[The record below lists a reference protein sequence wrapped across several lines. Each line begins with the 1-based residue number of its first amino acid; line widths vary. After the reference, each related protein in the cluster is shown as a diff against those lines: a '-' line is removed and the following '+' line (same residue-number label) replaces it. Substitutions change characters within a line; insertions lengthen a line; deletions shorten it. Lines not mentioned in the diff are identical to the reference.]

1 MAESEDTADK
11 APSSN
16 LYFIKEA
23 REASVP
29 QPLTGSHDLISIFKL
44 QPLYD
49 QYVKQKLPNNED
61 VPPIEPTYFPF
72 IKQLP
77 GKNDIRPGN
86 YIRQLLEAPEKTY
99 QPIHQFSTSTLRD
112 AFSLRVGPVPG
123 FDPSVLG
130 TDEGAGYKRTM
141 KNLASL
147 TPAAGQLATGVVNIN
162 NNNSLRPSSAAHGHV
177 VSGYSDPV
185 SAPIG
190 DLAGHSSHSHSFH
203 HGHSHHGS
211 KSSTSSPYVE
221 KAERGEDG
229 SREHR
234 HKKKKK
240 KRKHEH
246 DHEHGHHEG
255 DGDSEHRKKKKR
267 KRERE
272 EHGEIEVV

>member
-1 MAESEDTADK
+1 MADNEDTAAADN
-11 APSSN
+11 APSPK

-49 QYVKQKLPNNED
+49 HYVKQKLPNNED

-86 YIRQLLEAPEKTY
+86 YIRQLLEAPEKNY

-130 TDEGAGYKRTM
+130 TDEGAGYKQTM

-147 TPAAGQLATGVVNIN
+147 TPATAGHAVMGGVADSS
-162 NNNSLRPSSAAHGHV
+162 NNSLRPSSAAHRHGHAHSS
-177 VSGYSDPV
+177 SGFTDPA
-185 SAPIG
+185 STQMGNMGA
-190 DLAGHSSHSHSFH
+190 HSSHSHSSH

-211 KSSTSSPYVE
+211 KSSTSSPYVD

-229 SREHR
+229 GREHK
-234 HKKKKK
+234 HKKKVFKI
-240 KRKHEH
+240 
-246 DHEHGHHEG
+246 DTI
-255 DGDSEHRKKKKR
+255 S
-267 KRERE
+267 
-272 EHGEIEVV
+272 

>member
-1 MAESEDTADK
+1 MADNEDTADK
-11 APSSN
+11 ASSPR

-49 QYVKQKLPNNED
+49 HYVKQKLPNNED
-61 VPPIEPTYFPF
+61 VPPIEPTYAPF
-72 IKQLP
+72 IKNLP
-77 GKNDIRPGN
+77 
-86 YIRQLLEAPEKTY
+86 EAPEKTY
-99 QPIHQFSTSTLRD
+99 QPIHQFSSATLRD
-112 AFSLRVGPVPG
+112 AFSLRPGPVPG

-130 TDEGAGYKRTM
+130 TEEGAGYKLAI
-141 KNLASL
+141 KNLA
-147 TPAAGQLATGVVNIN
+147 TVAPGAGLAGSS
-162 NNNSLRPSSAAHGHV
+162 SLRTGGYTDPSSI
-177 VSGYSDPV
+177 
-185 SAPIG
+185 PIG
-190 DLAGHSSHSHSFH
+190 DLDAHSSHTHSLH

-221 KAERGEDG
+221 KAERGEEG
-229 SREHR
+229 YREHK

-246 DHEHGHHEG
+246 DHEHGHHDGE
-255 DGDSEHRKKKKR
+255 GDSEHRKKKKR

-272 EHGEIEVV
+272 DHGDHGEHGEQGEIIVA